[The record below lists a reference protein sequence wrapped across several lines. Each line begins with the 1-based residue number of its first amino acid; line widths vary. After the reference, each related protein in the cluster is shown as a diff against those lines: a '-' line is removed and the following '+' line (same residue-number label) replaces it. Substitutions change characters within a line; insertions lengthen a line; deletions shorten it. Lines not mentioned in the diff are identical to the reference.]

1 MMCTKLVLINTG
13 GGEKSPARRSF
24 EDSGLV
30 RFPCTAH
37 NEEAAKERTA
47 PAIVKDRIMTIVRDG
62 VGGIDSTPHEGILFE
77 DWRCG

>member
-1 MMCTKLVLINTG
+1 MNTG

-24 EDSGLV
+24 EDSGFV

-37 NEEAAKERTA
+37 NDEATKESTA